1 VALLNEFKKQINL
14 SRLKVKYLPKVL
26 FLSVISYTEVSV
38 AIVNIENMRV
48 QSNEKTEGV
57 DKKLAFDI
65 SGKNGNTQKIK
76 AGLGGRVQWYEK
88 EATRFI
94 VVNYE
99 YGESADVKDTN
110 KTFVHLRNIQYQS
123 KSFAWESFVQITE
136 DEFTRLDSRM
146 LLGGGARLNLLNLD
160 DKSVDLGIGVF
171 REREKLNIVPLT
183 TDAGVV
189 YNNRMNL
196 YLVYKSTLSSH
207 SRLSSTLY
215 YQPDINE
222 ISDYRLFEQFALQLD
237 ITENFSFN
245 LSVDIAHDSQPA
257 QLIKGTDTTYN
268 TGFEYNF

>member
-1 VALLNEFKKQINL
+1 M
-14 SRLKVKYLPKVL
+14 KYLAELL
-26 FLSVISYTEVSV
+26 FISVISYSGVSN

-48 QSNEKTEGV
+48 KSNEKMEGI
-57 DKKLAFDI
+57 DKKLALDI

-88 EATRFI
+88 ESTRFLA
-94 VVNYE
+94 VNYE

-110 KTFVHLRNIQYQS
+110 KTFVHFRNIQYLS
-123 KSFAWESFVQITE
+123 NTLSWEVFTQFE
-136 DEFTRLDSRM
+136 ENEFTRLNSRM
-146 LLGGGARLNLLNLD
+146 LLGGGARFNVMQSD
-160 DKSVDLGIGVF
+160 DQAVDLGVGLF
-171 REREKLNIVPLT
+171 RSREKLDFAPLT

-196 YLVYKSTLSSH
+196 YLVYRSTLSSH

-215 YQPDINE
+215 YQPDISE
-222 ISDYRLFEQFALQLD
+222 ASDYRLFEQFSLQLD

-245 LSVDIAHDSQPA
+245 LSVDVAHDSEPA

>member
-1 VALLNEFKKQINL
+1 M
-14 SRLKVKYLPKVL
+14 KYLQNLL
-26 FLSVISYTEVSV
+26 FLSVISYTEASI
-38 AIVNIENMRV
+38 AIVNTENMRV
-48 QSNEKTEGV
+48 EASEKTEGV

-76 AGLGGRVQWYEK
+76 AGLGARVQWYEK
-88 EATRFI
+88 DATRFI

-123 KSFAWESFVQITE
+123 KNFAWESFAQIAE

-146 LLGGGARLNLLNLD
+146 LLGGGVRLKLIKSE
-160 DKSVDLGIGVF
+160 DKSVDLGLGLF
-171 REREKLNIVPLT
+171 REREKLDLVPLT
-183 TDAGVV
+183 TDAGVD
-189 YNNRMNL
+189 YGNRMNL

-222 ISDYRLFEQFALQLD
+222 MSDYRLFEQFALQLD
-237 ITENFSFN
+237 ITENLSFN
-245 LSVDIAHDSQPA
+245 LSVDIYHDSKPA

>member
-1 VALLNEFKKQINL
+1 
-14 SRLKVKYLPKVL
+14 
-26 FLSVISYTEVSV
+26 
-38 AIVNIENMRV
+38 M
-48 QSNEKTEGV
+48 
-57 DKKLAFDI
+57 
-65 SGKNGNTQKIK
+65 
-76 AGLGGRVQWYEK
+76 GGRVQWYEK

-94 VVNYE
+94 VVNFE

-123 KSFAWESFVQITE
+123 KDFAWELFVQITE

-146 LLGGGARLNLLNLD
+146 LLGGGVRLNLLNSGD
-160 DKSVDLGIGVF
+160 QSIDLGLGVF
-171 REREKLNIVPLT
+171 REREKLGFVPLT
-183 TDAGVV
+183 TDAGVA
-189 YNNRMNL
+189 YNNRMSL

-215 YQPDINE
+215 YQPDISE

-237 ITENFSFN
+237 ITESFSFN